1 MVGCGAFSLDCWN
14 NANDGFFLW
23 WRIEYPYRHL
33 ALLGGSS
40 GICGRPANP
49 WLLTF
54 HSLSI
59 YTRQQVLFSTTFF
72 SNFTSPSEVIPLR
85 QTLSGF
91 GSATSLPWMGLKG
104 FFSQGRRQI
113 VPGSKNTGQL
123 FFAGRKQRRPDPWS
137 NKMFLAGLE
146 DGIEGPAEEVGLL
159 FLRRGGAT
167 EGQGKKSHGKAPALR
182 GPRPEK

>member
-1 MVGCGAFSLDCWN
+1 M
-14 NANDGFFLW
+14 
-23 WRIEYPYRHL
+23 
-33 ALLGGSS
+33 
-40 GICGRPANP
+40 
-49 WLLTF
+49 
-54 HSLSI
+54 
-59 YTRQQVLFSTTFF
+59 
-72 SNFTSPSEVIPLR
+72 
-85 QTLSGF
+85 
-91 GSATSLPWMGLKG
+91 
-104 FFSQGRRQI
+104 
-113 VPGSKNTGQL
+113 PGSKNTGQL

>member
-1 MVGCGAFSLDCWN
+1 MVLMGGRCSSSSSSSSQYGARGMWEVWSDRRARSGWAERGEAAWGCGAFSLDCWN

-85 QTLSGF
+85 QTLPGF
-91 GSATSLPWMGLKG
+91 GLLRYITSLDGPEPSRKM
-104 FFSQGRRQI
+104 RRE
-113 VPGSKNTGQL
+113 
-123 FFAGRKQRRPDPWS
+123 
-137 NKMFLAGLE
+137 AGL
-146 DGIEGPAEEVGLL
+146 
-159 FLRRGGAT
+159 
-167 EGQGKKSHGKAPALR
+167 
-182 GPRPEK
+182 